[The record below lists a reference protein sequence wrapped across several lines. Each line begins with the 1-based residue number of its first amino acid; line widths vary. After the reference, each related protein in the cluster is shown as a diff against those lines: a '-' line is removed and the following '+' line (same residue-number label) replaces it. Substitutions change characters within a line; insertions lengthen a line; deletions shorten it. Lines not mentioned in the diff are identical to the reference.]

1 MERNLETTLDDVNN
15 TESTIG
21 CVLADEAGL
30 CLGVKGDASIDSAG
44 ILVAIADQVAKLEPE
59 SPAPI
64 VSFQNDN
71 RMCLIQRKGRLVG
84 GIYKHVSV

>member
-1 MERNLETTLDDVNN
+1 MERNLEAALDEVNN
-15 TESTIG
+15 TEHMIG
-21 CVLADEAGL
+21 CILADEAGL

-64 VSFQNDN
+64 ISLQNDN
-71 RMCLIQRKGRLVG
+71 RKCLIQRKGRLVG
-84 GIYKHVSV
+84 GIYKYVSV

>member
-1 MERNLETTLDDVNN
+1 MVDRIKV
-15 TESTIG
+15 IRI
-21 CVLADEAGL
+21 
-30 CLGVKGDASIDSAG
+30 CLVKGDASIDSAG

-71 RMCLIQRKGRLVG
+71 R
-84 GIYKHVSV
+84 